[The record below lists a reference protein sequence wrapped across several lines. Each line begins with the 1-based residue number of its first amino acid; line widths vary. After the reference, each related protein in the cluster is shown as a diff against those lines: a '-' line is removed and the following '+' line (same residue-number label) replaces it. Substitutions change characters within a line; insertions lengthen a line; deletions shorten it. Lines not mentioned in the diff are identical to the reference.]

1 MIKKGLKKVRK
12 AMPFKKSTLE
22 NCIQIDSIYTIHYFE
37 YTNKFYFPGE
47 SHDFWEFV
55 FVDKGSVDIC
65 MEHTE
70 LTLKKGEIAFH
81 QPNEFH
87 KVSTYGHT
95 APNLV
100 VVSFESFSPLMDFF
114 RGKILKIDQKERTL
128 LAELLIEARNLFSS
142 PLDDPYLTEMIK
154 KEDAPIG
161 AEQFIKTY
169 LEQFLIHL
177 LRRYSN
183 DEKQL
188 DMPYTKNT
196 AVIFKRITAY
206 MEDNISKRLTIE
218 QICLDNMIG
227 RTQLQKIFQIEVG
240 TGIIDYF
247 SKLKINAAKHM
258 IRDGKLNFSQISEQL
273 GYSSIHYFSRQFK
286 KLSGMS
292 PSEYASSLKSIVEKK
307 EFE

>member
-1 MIKKGLKKVRK
+1 MS
-12 AMPFKKSTLE
+12 FKKNTLDS
-22 NCIQIDSIYTIHYFE
+22 CIQIDALYTIHYFE
-37 YTNKFYFPGE
+37 YTNNFYFPGE

-65 MEHTE
+65 MNQTD
-70 LTLKKGEIAFH
+70 LTLKRGEIAFH

-100 VVSFESFSPLMDFF
+100 VISFETQSPLMDFF
-114 RGKILKIDQKERTL
+114 RDKVFKLDQKERAL
-128 LAELLIEARNLFSS
+128 LAEMLIEAKNLFSS
-142 PLDDPYLTEMIK
+142 PLDDPYLTEMVQ
-154 KEDAPIG
+154 KENAPIG
-161 AEQFIKTY
+161 ATQLIKIY

-177 LRRYSN
+177 LRRYSDN
-183 DEKQL
+183 IEQ
-188 DMPYTKNT
+188 PNAPTTKNT
-196 AVIFKRITAY
+196 DSIFKRVSDY
-206 MEDNISKRLTIE
+206 MEDNISKHLTIE
-218 QICLDNMIG
+218 QICWDNMIG
-227 RTQLQKIFQIEVG
+227 RTQLQKIFQLEAG

-286 KLSGMS
+286 KIAGMT
-292 PSEYASSLKSIVEKK
+292 PSEYASSVKSIVEKK
-307 EFE
+307 